1 MRSRERRTGRQ
12 AIVHLAHATFN
23 DRRFSQVGRFPG
35 LARPRAQAVDMH
47 AQVFM
52 GRIAAAHD
60 QNDDVARSERRS
72 EKLFDVS
79 AKNDPAARTVNDAWL
94 REGIDP
100 EGRQKGQRAS
110 APVGRISVET
120 SAVLNNPRCYKIP
133 KCNMAELQQ
142 LGTAQPSKNST
153 LQIDPDQGPRTIS
166 PPLV

>member
-12 AIVHLAHATFN
+12 AIVHLAHATCN

-133 KCNMAELQQ
+133 KM
-142 LGTAQPSKNST
+142 
-153 LQIDPDQGPRTIS
+153 
-166 PPLV
+166 

>member
-100 EGRQKGQRAS
+100 EGRQKGQRAP

-120 SAVLNNPRCYKIP
+120 SAVLNNPRLLQDAPNVTWASFSNSAQLNPQRIP
-133 KCNMAELQQ
+133 PCRLTPIKALEPFL
-142 LGTAQPSKNST
+142 
-153 LQIDPDQGPRTIS
+153 RH
-166 PPLV
+166 